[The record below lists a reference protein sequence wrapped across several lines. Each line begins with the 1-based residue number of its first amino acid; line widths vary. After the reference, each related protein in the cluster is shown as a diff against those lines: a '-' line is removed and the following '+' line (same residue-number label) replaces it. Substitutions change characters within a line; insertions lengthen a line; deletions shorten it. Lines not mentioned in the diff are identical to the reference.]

1 MERLGGEYVG
11 ESSSVRRVAAA
22 SFVGTTIEWY
32 DFFIYG
38 TAAALVFPALFFPE
52 QTPLIGALLAFST
65 FAVGFFARPFG
76 GVVFGHFGDRIGRKS
91 MLVLSL
97 VMMGIATFAIGLLPG
112 YATLGVLAP
121 VLLVALRFVQGLGV
135 GGEWGGAVLMAVEH
149 APREKRGFFGSFP
162 QIGVPAGVIL
172 SNLVFL
178 GLTAT
183 LSEEQFA
190 SWGWRVPFLL
200 SIVLVG
206 VGLFIR
212 LKIMESPMFA
222 RVKATNAEARM
233 PILEVLRF
241 YPKQVLLAAGA
252 FLANNAIGYIVFAY
266 ILSYGTQAL
275 GLSRSTMLFSVLI
288 AVTVMLLAVVGFASL
303 SDRIGRRK
311 VFLAGAAFCG
321 LWAFPFFWLLETRNL
336 ALVLLAPAVMLVGVG
351 ALHGPQ
357 AALYSEMFGTRVR
370 YSGASLGYSLGAVF
384 GGGLA
389 PFIATALFAATG
401 GSEAISAYLA
411 ALCLITFVSVL
422 MISETYGTDLEEVR
436 AEKRRPATEAG
447 GARDRVV
454 G

>member
-1 MERLGGEYVG
+1 
-11 ESSSVRRVAAA
+11 
-22 SFVGTTIEWY
+22 
-32 DFFIYG
+32 
-38 TAAALVFPALFFPE
+38 
-52 QTPLIGALLAFST
+52 
-65 FAVGFFARPFG
+65 
-76 GVVFGHFGDRIGRKS
+76 
-91 MLVLSL
+91 
-97 VMMGIATFAIGLLPG
+97 
-112 YATLGVLAP
+112 
-121 VLLVALRFVQGLGV
+121 
-135 GGEWGGAVLMAVEH
+135 MAVEH
-149 APREKRGFFGSFP
+149 APKAKRGFFGSFP
-162 QIGVPAGVIL
+162 QVGVPAGVIL

-178 GLTAT
+178 ALPAT
-183 LSEEQFA
+183 LSDEQFA

-222 RVKATNAEARM
+222 RIKETNTEARM
-233 PILEVLRF
+233 PILEVLRV

-252 FLANNAIGYIVFAY
+252 FIANNAIGYIVFAY
-266 ILSYGTQAL
+266 ILAYGTQAL
-275 GLSRSTMLFSVLI
+275 GLSRSTMLVSV
-288 AVTVMLLAVVGFASL
+288 LLAVVVMLFAVIGFASL

-311 VFLAGAAFCG
+311 VFLAGAVFCG

-401 GSEAISAYLA
+401 GSWAISAYLV
-411 ALCLITFVSVL
+411 ALCIVTFVSVL
-422 MISETYGTDLEEVR
+422 LISETYGTDMEEIPVEER
-436 AEKRRPATEAG
+436 LPATEAG
-447 GARDRVV
+447 TFRDRTI